1 MATRAKLTD
10 RQRAVLAKVWS
21 THAKRLWYRADDH
34 GERVTLASLYYR
46 GLLSRRAWR
55 GVEGERDAAHEYCI
69 AEVVRKRAAE
79 ITTDGSGPPKLE
91 DAPLPG
97 DTQGEVTPP

>member
-1 MATRAKLTD
+1 MRTGLTE
-10 RQRAVLAKVWS
+10 RQRAVLAKVWR
-21 THAKRLWYRADDH
+21 THAGNLWYRAADA

-46 GLLSRRAWR
+46 RLLDRRAWR

-69 AEVVRKRAAE
+69 AEALRKRAAE

-91 DAPLPG
+91 TTPSLS
-97 DTQGEVTPP
+97 TQGEAAR